1 MPITSANIDIGDLPN
16 DGTGDPLR
24 VAFDKI
30 NNNFEELALLA
41 PGGPTGAFQFK
52 DANALPTG
60 TANFAYDASN
70 NIVNFGADLVP
81 TSDANI
87 DIGANS
93 FRVGNLYLANTALK
107 LGNISINESG
117 NTISF
122 PVTVFPSVKASLAVN
137 NITTDGNLTVNGT
150 LNLENTSL
158 DVFDIITTTNTA
170 NQVIYQIPATEFN
183 SGTFKIISR
192 EAGSDNSQTV
202 NIVINKSNDNT
213 NVRFSA
219 YGTTFNTPLSSIW
232 VTKYNADVGFG
243 NVRLMVSP
251 ARNATI
257 THTVSYQI
265 EKLQ

>member
-30 NNNFEELALLA
+30 NNNFEELALLT

-70 NIVNFGADLVP
+70 NIINIGADLIP
-81 TSDANI
+81 TSDANV
-87 DIGANS
+87 DIGSNS
-93 FRVGNLYLANTALK
+93 FRVGNLYLANSALR
-107 LGNISINESG
+107 LGNINLVESG

-122 PVTVFPSVKASLAVN
+122 PVSVFPSINASLEVN
-137 NITTDGNLTVNGT
+137 NITADGNLTVNGT

-158 DVFDIITTTNTA
+158 DVFDIITTTNDA
-170 NQVIYQIPATEFN
+170 NQVIYQTPVTGFN
-183 SGTFKIISR
+183 SGTFKIMSR
-192 EAGSDNSQTV
+192 EDGSDNSQSV
-202 NIVINKSNDNT
+202 NIVVNKSNDNT
-213 NVRFSA
+213 NVKFAA
-219 YGTTFNTPLSSIW
+219 YGTTFNTPLTSIW
-232 VTKYNADVGFG
+232 VTKYNVDVGFG
-243 NVRLMVSP
+243 NVRVMVSP
-251 ARNATI
+251 ARSSTI

-265 EKLQ
+265 ETL